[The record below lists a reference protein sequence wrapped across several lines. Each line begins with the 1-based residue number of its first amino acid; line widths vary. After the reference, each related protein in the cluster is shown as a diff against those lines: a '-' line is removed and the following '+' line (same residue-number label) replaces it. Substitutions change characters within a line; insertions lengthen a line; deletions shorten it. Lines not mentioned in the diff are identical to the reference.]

1 MRARVEETN
10 ACALPG
16 CAIKYDTFIPAMWR
30 AVARGFVSHDAA
42 CFVGDGLRHGFT
54 AGVDVPALARMGNRW
69 FANYNTAVGA
79 RVAVRQAIMK
89 RVDRGKTL
97 SLGVWTSQLARQLRD
112 TFTNTFIAPL
122 GAVEKALERGVYRP
136 TTDHT
141 RTGLNSHTDLSF
153 LRHSLQTYDEI
164 AYFLQTD
171 YFMRM
176 SDVEDAFPMLPLH
189 PDVWPYFM
197 YRFYVD
203 DTSDTEAL
211 FLNCMGDFGA
221 AGMPGTFKIFFAD
234 VVVGMARAAQVL
246 TLPMPIYVD
255 DCALIGPDRDRVDL
269 EMRVFQVWAADVCGV
284 TFKYLKDRAA
294 DTRQL
299 ALGFWWDSTT
309 LTRELEERKLLQY
322 LDFLAD
328 FATRPTLTL
337 REMQQMAGRL
347 QRCLKTLPP
356 GAACLATSLYALM
369 AGLKLPWHARRTS
382 RQVREDF
389 KCIHRLLT
397 MNLGKGFYSYAN
409 FRSAPA
415 VCTDASKQA
424 TFAGGGWVSA
434 CGAYDW
440 WVYGTAAARKMIDFL
455 EGDTVVEAVRALAPR
470 WRGCVV
476 EFWIDNSAFQKS
488 GAKGRSRAQR
498 LNDLLRELFV
508 LMVQYGFVIAW
519 MWISTH
525 DNINADHLSRGRPGD
540 FLRTVYETGFWSAD
554 TVPQPGPMQGAKR
567 TLPERRGAVPRE
579 LAAVTDAADA
589 DLAAAASELEAAA
602 AALGAASTLDP
613 GAADFVPAAPTAGGT
628 GGGAS
633 EMRAALERV
642 EAREGDGA
650 AAARLPYAR
659 MQTWAPRRRGGT
671 TMLVLAL
678 FGCFCVQEG
687 SSMPLTALQAS
698 IPYTRT
704 SIFTGMPDDLRTH
717 VVDIMDARL
726 SESTWRTVRA
736 GVKRWWVTCANRRFA
751 RVISTDD
758 PERGAKLA
766 AFVFDLITTTP
777 LRGSTIVQ
785 YVYGV
790 RVWNQAQGMA
800 DPIMGVDGWEH
811 YMKGVEVLTW
821 APGEP
826 RKAVPFEVIDAMLDY
841 VLDGEDEFFMIQMA
855 FLLIVLFYTF
865 SRSECPC
872 PKTVNGRQNYDK
884 EKHFRVEDFDVG
896 VVPGTGGVRAL
907 WARFRGI
914 KQDPRVQRPEAR
926 SDRGDG
932 RTGDWSCLGEVSVDK
947 WNPLFWYTKLTRAW
961 GRRREPRD
969 GPMFLDE
976 NQEHPLTYGKALR
989 WFYGWQRAVGVAEE
1003 DLAGLHGLRVT
1014 GYNRAKNALGQQIAQ
1029 AHGLWKST
1037 AVNRY
1042 ERFEM
1047 SQVVRIPGALAGV
1060 DPGVDYGAA
1069 DATVER
1075 QAGSRGVTRATLRAA
1090 AAGSSSQAA
1099 PAAASSDDD
1108 DDGADAA
1115 SGFGSDDEADDDEE
1129 AVSEGEDSAGEVYF
1143 TRRSFAP
1150 RGAGERHWTTPPRR
1164 APNALQVAR
1173 ASPPRPGTPRPG
1185 STPPAAALPSMVLPP
1200 PAAQSTS
1207 GQQ

>member
-1 MRARVEETN
+1 
-10 ACALPG
+10 
-16 CAIKYDTFIPAMWR
+16 
-30 AVARGFVSHDAA
+30 
-42 CFVGDGLRHGFT
+42 
-54 AGVDVPALARMGNRW
+54 
-69 FANYNTAVGA
+69 
-79 RVAVRQAIMK
+79 
-89 RVDRGKTL
+89 
-97 SLGVWTSQLARQLRD
+97 
-112 TFTNTFIAPL
+112 
-122 GAVEKALERGVYRP
+122 
-136 TTDHT
+136 
-141 RTGLNSHTDLSF
+141 
-153 LRHSLQTYDEI
+153 
-164 AYFLQTD
+164 
-171 YFMRM
+171 
-176 SDVEDAFPMLPLH
+176 
-189 PDVWPYFM
+189 
-197 YRFYVD
+197 
-203 DTSDTEAL
+203 
-211 FLNCMGDFGA
+211 
-221 AGMPGTFKIFFAD
+221 
-234 VVVGMARAAQVL
+234 
-246 TLPMPIYVD
+246 
-255 DCALIGPDRDRVDL
+255 
-269 EMRVFQVWAADVCGV
+269 
-284 TFKYLKDRAA
+284 
-294 DTRQL
+294 
-299 ALGFWWDSTT
+299 
-309 LTRELEERKLLQY
+309 
-322 LDFLAD
+322 
-328 FATRPTLTL
+328 
-337 REMQQMAGRL
+337 
-347 QRCLKTLPP
+347 
-356 GAACLATSLYALM
+356 
-369 AGLKLPWHARRTS
+369 
-382 RQVREDF
+382 
-389 KCIHRLLT
+389 

-440 WVYGTAAARKMIDFL
+440 WVYGTAAKRKMIDFL
-455 EGDTVVEAVRALAPR
+455 EGDTVVEAVRALAPK

-488 GAKGRSRAQR
+488 GAK
-498 LNDLLRELFV
+498 
-508 LMVQYGFVIAW
+508 
-519 MWISTH
+519 
-525 DNINADHLSRGRPGD
+525 
-540 FLRTVYETGFWSAD
+540 
-554 TVPQPGPMQGAKR
+554 
-567 TLPERRGAVPRE
+567 
-579 LAAVTDAADA
+579 
-589 DLAAAASELEAAA
+589 
-602 AALGAASTLDP
+602 
-613 GAADFVPAAPTAGGT
+613 
-628 GGGAS
+628 
-633 EMRAALERV
+633 
-642 EAREGDGA
+642 
-650 AAARLPYAR
+650 
-659 MQTWAPRRRGGT
+659 
-671 TMLVLAL
+671 
-678 FGCFCVQEG
+678 
-687 SSMPLTALQAS
+687 
-698 IPYTRT
+698 
-704 SIFTGMPDDLRTH
+704 
-717 VVDIMDARL
+717 DARL

-855 FLLIVLFYTF
+855 FLLLVLFYTF

-1014 GYNRAKNALGQQIAQ
+1014 GYNRAKNALGQSIAQ

-1075 QAGSRGVTRATLRAA
+1075 QAGPRGVTRATLRAA

-1099 PAAASSDDD
+1099 PAAASSDDEG
-1108 DDGADAA
+1108 DGADAA
-1115 SGFGSDDEADDDEE
+1115 SGFGSDDEADDED
-1129 AVSEGEDSAGEVYF
+1129 AVSDGEDSAGEVYF
-1143 TRRSFAP
+1143 TRRSIAP
-1150 RGAGERHWTTPPRR
+1150 RGADERHWTTPPRR
-1164 APNALQVAR
+1164 APNALQIAR
-1173 ASPPRPGTPRPG
+1173 ASPQCPGTPRPG
-1185 STPPAAALPSMVLPP
+1185 STPPSASLTPMVLPP
-1200 PAAQSTS
+1200 PATQSTS
-1207 GQQ
+1207 DQQ